1 MQMQHRESDMI
12 KYSWKKKSNCQF
24 QLSNALRGNIN
35 NLKHFF
41 FHVNSYIYA
50 IPIIFSP
57 LVCNVCLFVSLF
69 VWGFSSHS
77 RIFHSYGDAN
87 MTGEGLQIL
96 TNVYARD
103 SRPLSSDGS
112 LACHTYCDTGH
123 STIAESLAV
132 ELSFV
137 LSRLGFEYP
146 TFRLCGERSNPLCH
160 RCGWFVMKP

>member
-1 MQMQHRESDMI
+1 MP
-12 KYSWKKKSNCQF
+12 Y
-24 QLSNALRGNIN
+24 LL
-35 NLKHFF
+35 
-41 FHVNSYIYA
+41 Y
-50 IPIIFSP
+50 
-57 LVCNVCLFVSLF
+57 LVHWYVMFVCLFLCLF
-69 VWGFSSHS
+69 GGFRPIREFFTH
-77 RIFHSYGDAN
+77 GDAN

-103 SRPLSSDGS
+103 SWPLSSDGS